1 MILPESPGR
10 ARRLAYDNYIRNR
23 NNNRYNNIFFRGTL
37 QSNLGTLPSNLG
49 TLPLSYNDIF
59 VRGTSYVRQGNVEV
73 NDNRME
79 RLLIS
84 DLFKNSSIYFTKD
97 LFSCSICLNETKDT
111 IIRKLICSHDFHI
124 NCIEMWLSNN
134 TSCPICR
141 YNLI

>member
-10 ARRLAYDNYIRNR
+10 ARRLAYDNYIRNNR
-23 NNNRYNNIFFRGTL
+23 INNRINRINNRINNTRNDTINNRNQNTL
-37 QSNLGTLPSNLG
+37 YQ
-49 TLPLSYNDIF
+49 DIIITG
-59 VRGTSYVRQGNVEV
+59 RSLQTVEV